1 MRLNGSLESITKHC
15 VFSLKA
21 KIAETRGQEAADNFV
36 KKAQTSV
43 KEILGNFKNYDFYLG
58 KIFDEM
64 TRNCGINILNRLS
77 TDEG

>member
-1 MRLNGSLESITKHC
+1 MWLNGSLESITVHF

-64 TRNCGINILNRLS
+64 TRNCGINILNRLI
-77 TDEG
+77 TEEG